1 MSIYKEMTEE
11 ELANINSQFLIN
23 AWSFSKV
30 AEFSRNA
37 KAFEMTSIYGYPIKN
52 SATTVAGTAYHNA
65 LQYYFQSLS
74 EGNTIDLAD
83 MEATVFDTI
92 DEIPANKWKLQKTTA
107 SISECVIKANK
118 TALQLIT
125 NFIKEVGVYTDEIE
139 EILDVEVFGSEFL
152 TINGVDI
159 PIPCNFKIDL
169 VAKLKNGKI
178 AVIDHKSKGTFSTE
192 EEMKLFIGRQAIT
205 YAKGYESKTS
215 IAVDEVW
222 FVENKYSENR
232 DKSAQL
238 VAYKVPL
245 DTENRVLYEALL
257 YEPLKCMLEAVNNPD
272 YVYIINDSDNFVDSA
287 EIYDFWAKTMIGEIS
302 VDDLEVDNSKREL
315 IAKRLKKVRDAS
327 IGSINP
333 KVLKQFKENASQ
345 FIQYD
350 LSNKNMTP
358 EEKIEH
364 VLRSFGAIVK
374 VAHVFDGYSSNTY
387 LLEVS
392 AGVKVT
398 SIQSH
403 KLDLANALN
412 VSNVR
417 IPKDLVVHEGKSFV
431 AVELSKKRTKDLLWN
446 KKYLVDL
453 KIPVGIDNLGNVVHW
468 DLNNH
473 STPHMLVCGATGSGK
488 SVELRG
494 IIEYVKVAKVKHIII
509 LDPKYEFCRM
519 NIKGVQIISDIE
531 KIEIALEELVV
542 EMNERVKSGTEEKTL
557 IIFDEFADAQ
567 SQGRK
572 GKQLDLMEM
581 VEVGKI
587 KVKGMFGTS
596 LEPKMELRKV
606 GTKNSLEE
614 NLRVLAQKG
623 RSVGFRI
630 VAATQRASV
639 KIISGD
645 AKANFPVQMCFRV
658 PKEVD
663 SKVVLDEGGA
673 ESLAG
678 GGDGLF
684 KSPEYP
690 EIVRFQA
697 FYKE

>member
-30 AEFSRNA
+30 AEFSRNQ

-52 SATTVAGTAYHNA
+52 SSTTVAGTAYHNA
-65 LQYYFQSLS
+65 LQEYFQNLKDSV
-74 EGNTIDLAD
+74 TVDLAD
-83 MEATVFDTI
+83 LEIIAFETI
-92 DEIPANKWKLQKTTA
+92 DDIPANKWKLQKTVPT
-107 SISECVIKANK
+107 IGDCKIKANK
-118 TALQLIT
+118 TALQLIK
-125 NFIKEVGVYTDEIE
+125 NFIKEAGVYTDEIE

-178 AVIDHKSKGTFSTE
+178 AVIDHKSKGTFSSE

-205 YAKGYESKTS
+205 YAKGYEAKTS
-215 IAVDEVW
+215 ISVDEVW

-238 VAYKVPL
+238 IAFKIPL
-245 DTENRVLYEALL
+245 DADNRRLYEALL
-257 YEPLKCMLEAVNNPD
+257 YEPLKCMLEAVNDPD
-272 YVYIINDSDNFVDSA
+272 YVYMINDSDNFVDSA
-287 EIYDFWAKTMIGEIS
+287 EIYEFWAKTMIA
-302 VDDLEVDNSKREL
+302 EVEDFDIPENKREL

-333 KVLKQFKENASQ
+333 KVIKQFKENAAQ

-350 LSNKNMTP
+350 LSNKNMTA

-364 VLRSFGAIVK
+364 VLRSFNAIVK

-417 IPKDLVVHEGKSFV
+417 IPKDLVVHEEKSFV

-473 STPHMLVCGATGSGK
+473 STPHMLICGATGSGK

-494 IIEYVKVAKVKHIII
+494 IIEYAKIAKVKHIII

-519 NIKGVQIISDIE
+519 NIKGVQIISDIQE
-531 KIEIALEELVV
+531 IEIALEELVV

-581 VEVGKI
+581 VEVGKT
-587 KVKGMFGTS
+587 KVKGIFGTT